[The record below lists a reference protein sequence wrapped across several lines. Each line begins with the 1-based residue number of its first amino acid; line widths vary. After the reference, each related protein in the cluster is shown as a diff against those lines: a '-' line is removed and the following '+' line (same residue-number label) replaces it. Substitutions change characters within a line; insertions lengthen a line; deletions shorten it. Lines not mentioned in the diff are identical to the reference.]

1 MATTLMTMFASFV
14 GFVGGVILITEFINK
29 LFKVENGRVKWVIS
43 WVLSL
48 GLSAIGFW
56 QQIGFFADCG
66 DITQWQGWVK
76 TILIGVGCAF
86 AANKTYDAN
95 EIWNALE
102 WLFSFFNKGGKAIRA
117 NLREEQNRKRELKK

>member
-1 MATTLMTMFASFV
+1 MFASFV

>member
-56 QQIGFFADCG
+56 QQIGFFANCG

>member
-29 LFKVENGRVKWVIS
+29 LFKVENSRVKWVIS

-102 WLFSFFNKGGKAIRA
+102 WLFSFFNKNGKAIRA
-117 NLREEQNRKRELKK
+117 NLREEQKRKRELKK